1 MRQSSFSA
9 LTASLCIL
17 NCCSVKNELYF
28 FFQGRGDTVT
38 ANSKTPPCSGVPS
51 EPPASHAAQGT
62 LTLSY
67 LVVGIN
73 QASGLRPTAATV
85 CVHWIR
91 YVNLTGVFSLYPF
104 IHRDREHLLSA
115 LQSLPCLYSKPVWCA
130 YNTNHNIIQSDKT
143 IPKSTAAKLP

>member
-17 NCCSVKNELYF
+17 DCCSVKNELYF
-28 FFQGRGDTVT
+28 FKGGETQWQQI
-38 ANSKTPPCSGVPS
+38 NKTPPCSGVPL
-51 EPPASHAAQGT
+51 EPSASHAAQGT

-91 YVNLTGVFSLYPF
+91 YVNLTGAFSLYPF
-104 IHRDREHLLSA
+104 IHRDREHLHSV
-115 LQSLPCLYSKPVWCA
+115 LQSLPCLYSKPVWCG
-130 YNTNHNIIQSDKT
+130 YNTNHNIVQSDKT
-143 IPKSTAAKLP
+143 IPKCTAAKLP